1 MALKVRKVDVWA
13 VEFRDEPGGLAK
25 VLGPIAEAGGNLECI
40 IARRQADKFQAGI
53 AFITPLKGTKVLG
66 AAHAS
71 GVLPAEGLTTL
82 RVEGP
87 DKPGSCFRMVNA
99 VAQAGIN
106 MRGVSSM
113 TAGKNF
119 VAFIGLDSSEDA
131 DKAIKVLTK
140 VNAKKPAGKKKKLA
154 RA

>member
-13 VEFRDEPGGLAK
+13 VEFRDEAGGLAK
-25 VLGPIAEAGGNLECI
+25 VLAPIAEAGGNLECI

-53 AFITPLKGTKVLG
+53 AFISTLKGTKVLG
-66 AAHAS
+66 AAHAA
-71 GVLPAEGLTTL
+71 GVFPAEGLTTI

-87 DKPGSCFRMVNA
+87 DTPGSCSRMANA
-99 VAQAGIN
+99 IADAGIS
-106 MRGVSSM
+106 MRGLSSM

-119 VAFIGLDSSEDA
+119 VAYIGLDSAADA
-131 DKAIKVLTK
+131 DAAIKALKNVKT
-140 VNAKKPAGKKKKLA
+140 NAPAAKKKKLA

>member
-66 AAHAS
+66 AAHAA
-71 GVLPAEGLTTL
+71 GALPAEGLTTL

-87 DKPGSCFRMVNA
+87 DKPGSCHKMVSA
-99 VAQAGIN
+99 IAEAGIS

-119 VAFIGLDSSEDA
+119 VAYVGLDSAEDA
-131 DKAIKVLTK
+131 EKAMKVLTK
-140 VNAKKPAGKKKKLA
+140 VNGKKPAAKKKKLA
-154 RA
+154 KA

>member
-1 MALKVRKVDVWA
+1 MALKVTKVDVWA
-13 VEFRDEPGGLAK
+13 VEFRDEPGGLGRILA
-25 VLGPIAEAGGNLECI
+25 PIAAAGGNLECV

-66 AAHAS
+66 AAHAA

-87 DKPGSCFRMVNA
+87 DTPGSCSRMVSA
-99 VAQAGIN
+99 IADAGVN

-113 TAGKNF
+113 SAGKSF
-119 VAFIGLDSSEDA
+119 VAYIGLDSDA
-131 DKAIKVLTK
+131 DAQTVAKVLKKLSTK
-140 VNAKKPAGKKKKLA
+140 STRKRKLA
-154 RA
+154 RAR

>member
-25 VLGPIAEAGGNLECI
+25 VLAPIADAGGNLECI

-66 AAHAS
+66 AAHAA
-71 GVLPAEGLTTL
+71 GVVPAEGLTTL

-87 DKPGSCFRMVNA
+87 DSPGSCSRMVNA
-99 VAQAGIN
+99 IADAGIS

-119 VAFIGLDSSEDA
+119 VAFIGLDSPEDA
-131 DKAIKVLTK
+131 DKAIKVLKTVK
-140 VNAKKPAGKKKKLA
+140 TKKPAAKKKLA

>member
-1 MALKVRKVDVWA
+1 MALKVTKVDVWA

-25 VLGPIAEAGGNLECI
+25 VLAPIAAAGGNLECI

-66 AAHAS
+66 AAHAA

-87 DKPGSCFRMVNA
+87 DTQGSCSRMIGA
-99 VAQAGIN
+99 IAEAGVN

-119 VAFIGLDSSEDA
+119 VAYIGLDSGEDA
-131 DKAIKVLTK
+131 DTAIKALKKVKLTK
-140 VNAKKPAGKKKKLA
+140 TAAKKKKLA

>member
-13 VEFRDEPGGLAK
+13 VEFRDEPGGLAR
-25 VLGPIAEAGGNLECI
+25 VLAPIADAGGNLECV

-66 AAHAS
+66 AAHHS

-87 DKPGSCFRMVNA
+87 DTPGSCSRMVDA
-99 VAQAGIN
+99 IAEAGVN

-113 TAGKNF
+113 SAGKNF
-119 VAFIGLDSSEDA
+119 VAYIGLDSDA
-131 DKAIKVLTK
+131 DAQTAIKALKNVK
-140 VNAKKPAGKKKKLA
+140 AKKPAAKKKLA

>member
-66 AAHAS
+66 AAHAA
-71 GVLPAEGLTTL
+71 GVLPAEGLTTV

-87 DKPGSCFRMVNA
+87 DTPGSCHRMVEA
-99 VAQAGIN
+99 IARAGVN

-113 TAGKNF
+113 SAGKNF
-119 VAFIGLDSSEDA
+119 VAFIGVDSDKDA
-131 DKAIKVLTK
+131 ETVMKVLKT
-140 VNAKKPAGKKKKLA
+140 VNGKKSAPKKKKLA

>member
-25 VLGPIAEAGGNLECI
+25 VLAPIADTGGNLECI

-66 AAHAS
+66 AAHAA

-87 DKPGSCFRMVNA
+87 DSPGSCARMVA
-99 VAQAGIN
+99 AIAQAGIN

-119 VAFIGLDSSEDA
+119 VAYIGLDSPEDA
-131 DKAIKVLTK
+131 DKAIQALKSAKT
-140 VNAKKPAGKKKKLA
+140 KKPAPKKKLA